1 MRHLLHK
8 IVTKKTERLRACLLL
23 ALLITAGGLAL
34 GGKETPPTPAAPAEA
49 SEPGALS
56 GLIVA
61 LDPGHGGYD
70 GGARAQDS
78 GRWEKD
84 VALEI
89 ALEVEKALLARGA
102 QVVLTRREDVCLA
115 DGDTASKTRKR
126 EDLQKRIDIA
136 EAADAD
142 VLLSI
147 HLNEY
152 RSREE
157 SGPQVFYRHGSD
169 QGRLLAGTLQQ
180 ALLDGLKPSRERSA
194 LAGDYYVLGGTMP
207 SVLVE
212 CGFLSNPREEAL
224 LLDPAYQQQIG
235 PACANRTGGCRL
247 TAGNRLFPPPTHAM
261 MKRYDRPTKA
271 GADMPDSL
279 LPKPFSLQEAK
290 LKNPLALAYLGDT
303 VWDLLIRQRLLAGG
317 LPAGALHRR
326 AILLANAGAQAE
338 AAARIEPVLSP
349 EEADVMRRGQNA
361 HAHHRAPKNQD
372 PVNYSRATGL
382 EALMGYLYLTGQI
395 GRIAELFDIGVP
407 IL

>member
-1 MRHLLHK
+1 MLAALALALSYMESFFPLALIVPLPGVK
-8 IVTKKTERLRACLLL
+8 LGLANIVTLYALYAIGFPSALAILLVRCTLGALFAGNASALLFSLLGGLSALFVMALLSKSKKLSIFGVSIAGAAAHNCGQVCAALITLGSTAPLYYLPFLLL
-23 ALLITAGGLAL
+23 VSLFT
-34 GGKETPPTPAAPAEA
+34 
-49 SEPGALS
+49 GALS

-235 PACANRTGGCRL
+235 QAI
-247 TAGNRLFPPPTHAM
+247 
-261 MKRYDRPTKA
+261 
-271 GADMPDSL
+271 AD
-279 LPKPFSLQEAK
+279 
-290 LKNPLALAYLGDT
+290 
-303 VWDLLIRQRLLAGG
+303 
-317 LPAGALHRR
+317 
-326 AILLANAGAQAE
+326 
-338 AAARIEPVLSP
+338 
-349 EEADVMRRGQNA
+349 
-361 HAHHRAPKNQD
+361 
-372 PVNYSRATGL
+372 GL
-382 EALMGYLYLTGQI
+382 EAYEVLLARTGQED
-395 GRIAELFDIGVP
+395 AA
-407 IL
+407 